1 MLAATASNGGG
12 GGGAATPRVKRMDA
26 RTYRSLFK
34 PEPETEENVIGGG
47 DGEGEGEGGPSDP
60 ARKRKH
66 ASVASTV
73 GGDSQENE
81 SGGARARST
90 PDAMVVVDLESEGRS
105 RSARTVLKGNEG
117 NAAIVMGKDR
127 CNYGP
132 EKAKSDDCSASKQH
146 TPDSVLPVSR
156 SVETVTPSGEAS
168 EKLADKATLESAI
181 VSRQQIC
188 SLSLSKPL
196 KPEKTAENDLVI
208 SDEEA
213 EEMTVKDAVT
223 IRNTVN
229 KNCELSELPSHQNC
243 PLSHQ
248 VSASRAAEGCE
259 NLLDSEQPHIQ
270 EIEKLS
276 DGAANASVAGN
287 GQFYNVTA
295 SEPVDESH
303 LPPALASPLI
313 DDEAITCAH
322 HEKVWDPIS
331 ETSTSSHQNG
341 GTERHLTAVTT
352 QKEQHSSSLVSTSE
366 SIDQPLLVIGPS
378 EQTQAGPIQHPVPQ
392 PPAQPQPQPPSQP
405 QLTSQCEQV
414 SQLTMEP
421 SEQSQ
426 AGQFEHPPPLPPL
439 HPLPQLQP
447 LPQPLHS
454 HSLPTPVQFQEELHP
469 DPLLN
474 ELFRVSKLHDFIVK
488 EHESEELCIKA
499 AWEKELEEVQKKYN
513 MLIQDVEG
521 RAESRKKLMEAM
533 FDKVQLNRIL
543 ATAMKL
549 KFFGPK
555 AAQQSKQQG
564 VPDTNPHVIF
574 QSSAHQIQR
583 SSPGPALPPSSS
595 PAASL
600 IQAFNPSPSA
610 TATSPNQVSI
620 PSMFRPQAQALAR
633 TPPLQVVHHPSALF
647 SASPI
652 PTQHFQG
659 FRFPV
664 PASAL
669 TPYHPS
675 SISLHH
681 PFTNTVP
688 RHSSPTLQINPSSVP
703 RYTPIML
710 GGHQEYQLYR
720 ELAES
725 TPLNRLSAST

>member
-1 MLAATASNGGG
+1 MIVTSMLAATAPNGGG

-34 PEPETEENVIGGG
+34 PRPETEENVIGGG
-47 DGEGEGEGGPSDP
+47 GDGGGEREGGPSDG

-66 ASVASTV
+66 ASVASSV

-90 PDAMVVVDLESEGRS
+90 PDAMVVVDLESEGEVTECENRFEGQRREIYLTENMTNLLYGS
-105 RSARTVLKGNEG
+105 SFGGQSSDAVIYLGTPG

-127 CNYGP
+127 CNP
-132 EKAKSDDCSASKQH
+132 EKAKSDDCSASKQQ

-196 KPEKTAENDLVI
+196 TPEKTAENNLVI

-213 EEMTVKDAVT
+213 EEMAVKDAVT

-229 KNCELSELPSHQNC
+229 KNCELSELPRPQNF

-248 VSASRAAEGCE
+248 VSASGAAEGCE
-259 NLLDSEQPHIQ
+259 NLPDSEQPHTQ
-270 EIEKLS
+270 EIEKLT
-276 DGAANASVAGN
+276 DGAANASVSGN

-331 ETSTSSHQNG
+331 ETSSSSHQNG

-378 EQTQAGPIQHPVPQ
+378 EQTQAGPIQHPLPQ
-392 PPAQPQPQPPSQP
+392 PPAEPQPQPPSQP
-405 QLTSQCEQV
+405 QLTSQCEQF

-421 SEQSQ
+421 SEQSR

-447 LPQPLHS
+447 LLQPLPQPLHS
-454 HSLPTPVQFQEELHP
+454 HSLPTPVQFREELHP

-488 EHESEELCIKA
+488 EHESE
-499 AWEKELEEVQKKYN
+499 VR
-513 MLIQDVEG
+513 V
-521 RAESRKKLMEAM
+521 
-533 FDKVQLNRIL
+533 
-543 ATAMKL
+543 
-549 KFFGPK
+549 
-555 AAQQSKQQG
+555 
-564 VPDTNPHVIF
+564 
-574 QSSAHQIQR
+574 
-583 SSPGPALPPSSS
+583 
-595 PAASL
+595 
-600 IQAFNPSPSA
+600 
-610 TATSPNQVSI
+610 
-620 PSMFRPQAQALAR
+620 
-633 TPPLQVVHHPSALF
+633 
-647 SASPI
+647 
-652 PTQHFQG
+652 
-659 FRFPV
+659 
-664 PASAL
+664 
-669 TPYHPS
+669 
-675 SISLHH
+675 
-681 PFTNTVP
+681 
-688 RHSSPTLQINPSSVP
+688 
-703 RYTPIML
+703 
-710 GGHQEYQLYR
+710 LY
-720 ELAES
+720 
-725 TPLNRLSAST
+725 